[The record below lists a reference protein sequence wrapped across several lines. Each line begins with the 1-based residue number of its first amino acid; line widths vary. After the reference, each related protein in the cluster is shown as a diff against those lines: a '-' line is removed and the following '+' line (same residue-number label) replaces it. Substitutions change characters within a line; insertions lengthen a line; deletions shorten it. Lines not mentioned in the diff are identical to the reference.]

1 MNETLIALGLF
12 TDHLVSIPT
21 GLLADPDAS
30 RAFTALSRRAASEG
44 FDLRPASAFR
54 DYDRQARIV
63 NEKWSGNRSVEDEA
77 GCPIVRA
84 SMSDTAWL
92 GAILRYSALPGTSR
106 HHWGTD
112 LDIWDAA
119 AVEPDYT
126 LRLSPDEYL
135 DDGVFSAMTQWMDEL
150 IGADDAEGFYKP
162 YAIDSGGVAPEAW
175 HISYRPVASR
185 YRRLLSPDTLLS
197 LWRGEPDALGVA
209 HEPLAMVDL
218 LASSVTEILS
228 RFSADE

>member
-126 LRLSPDEYL
+126 LRLSPDEYVA
-135 DDGVFSAMTQWMDEL
+135 DGVFSAMTQWMDEL

>member
-77 GCPIVRA
+77 GRPIVRA

-126 LRLSPDEYL
+126 LRLSPDEYVA
-135 DDGVFSAMTQWMDEL
+135 DGVFSAMTQWMDEL

-162 YAIDSGGVAPEAW
+162 YAIDRGGIAPEAW

-185 YRRLLSPDTLLS
+185 YGRLLSPDTLLS

-209 HEPLAMVDL
+209 HEPLTMVDL

>member
-1 MNETLIALGLF
+1 MNDTLIALGLF
-12 TDHLVSIPT
+12 TDHLVSISP

-44 FDLRPASAFR
+44 IDLRPASAFR

-63 NEKWSGNRSVEDEA
+63 NEKWSGNRPVEDEA
-77 GCPIVRA
+77 GRPIVRT

-92 GAILRYSALPGTSR
+92 DAILRYSALPGTSR

-119 AVEPDYT
+119 AVEPGYA
-126 LRLSPDEYL
+126 LKLSPAEYSA
-135 DDGVFSAMTQWMDEL
+135 DGVFSAMTQWMDEL
-150 IGADDAEGFYKP
+150 VRADDAEGFYKP
-162 YAIDSGGVAPEAW
+162 YATDSGGIAPEAW

-185 YRRLLSPDTLLS
+185 YRRLLSSDTLLS

-209 HEPLAMVDL
+209 HEPLAMVDV

>member
-12 TDHLVSIPT
+12 TDHLVSIST

-63 NEKWSGNRSVEDEA
+63 NEKWSGDRPVEDEA
-77 GCPIVRA
+77 GRPIVRA

-119 AVEPDYT
+119 AVEPDYA
-126 LRLSPDEYL
+126 LRLSPDEYVA
-135 DDGVFSAMTQWMDEL
+135 DGVFSAMTQWMDEL
-150 IGADDAEGFYKP
+150 IVADDAEGFYKP

-218 LASSVTEILS
+218 LAPSITEILS

>member
-1 MNETLIALGLF
+1 MNETLIGLGLF
-12 TDHLVSIPT
+12 TDHLVPISP

-54 DYDRQARIV
+54 DYDRPARIL
-63 NEKWSGNRSVEDEA
+63 NEKWSGNRPVEDEA
-77 GCPIVRA
+77 GRPVVRT
-84 SMSDTAWL
+84 SMSDAAWL

-119 AVEPDYT
+119 AVEPGYA
-126 LRLSPDEYL
+126 LKLSPAEYSA
-135 DDGVFSAMTQWMDEL
+135 DGVFSAMTQWMDEL
-150 IGADDAEGFYKP
+150 VRADDAEGFYKP
-162 YAIDSGGVAPEAW
+162 YATDSGGIAPEAW

-185 YRRLLSPDTLLS
+185 YRRLLSSDTLLS

-209 HEPLAMVDL
+209 HEPLAMVDV

>member
-77 GCPIVRA
+77 GRPIVRA

-119 AVEPDYT
+119 AVEPHYA
-126 LRLSPDEYL
+126 LRLSPAEYVA
-135 DDGVFSAMTQWMDEL
+135 DGVFSAMTQWMDEL

-162 YAIDSGGVAPEAW
+162 YAIDRGGIAPEAW

-185 YRRLLSPDTLLS
+185 YGRLLSPDTLLS

-209 HEPLAMVDL
+209 HEPLTMVDL

>member
-12 TDHLVSIPT
+12 TDHLVSISP

-30 RAFTALSRRAASEG
+30 RAFTALARRAASEG

-77 GCPIVRA
+77 GRPIVRA

-119 AVEPDYT
+119 AVEPGYV
-126 LRLSPDEYL
+126 LRLSPAEYVA
-135 DDGVFSAMTQWMDEL
+135 DGVFCAMTQWIDEL
-150 IGADDAEGFYKP
+150 IRADDAEGFYKP
-162 YAIDSGGVAPEAW
+162 YATDSGGIAPEAW

-185 YRRLLSPDTLLS
+185 YRRLLSSDTLLS

-209 HEPLAMVDL
+209 HEPLAMVDA

>member
-77 GCPIVRA
+77 GRPIVRA

-126 LRLSPDEYL
+126 LRLSPDEYVA
-135 DDGVFSAMTQWMDEL
+135 DGVFSAMTQWMDEL

>member
-12 TDHLVSIPT
+12 TDHLVPIST

-54 DYDRQARIV
+54 DYDLQARIV
-63 NEKWSGNRSVEDEA
+63 NAKWSGNRPVEDEV
-77 GCPIVRA
+77 GRPTVRA

-112 LDIWDAA
+112 LDVWDAA
-119 AVEPDYT
+119 AVEPDYA
-126 LRLSPDEYL
+126 LRLSPDEYVA
-135 DDGVFSAMTQWMDEL
+135 DGVFSAMTQWMDEL
-150 IGADDAEGFYKP
+150 IEADDAEGFYKP

-218 LASSVTEILS
+218 LAPSITEILS

>member
-12 TDHLVSIPT
+12 TDHLVSISP

-30 RAFTALSRRAASEG
+30 RAFAALSRRAASEG

-63 NEKWSGNRSVEDEA
+63 NEKWSGNRPVEDEA
-77 GCPIVRA
+77 GRPIVRT

-119 AVEPDYT
+119 AVEPDYA
-126 LRLSPDEYL
+126 LRLSPAEYVA
-135 DDGVFSAMTQWMDEL
+135 DGVFSAMTQWMDEL
-150 IGADDAEGFYKP
+150 IGADDAEGFISP
-162 YAIDSGGVAPEAW
+162 MRLTAVVSRQRPGISVTAPLRLAIDAYCRLTPCCRCGVG
-175 HISYRPVASR
+175 SR
-185 YRRLLSPDTLLS
+185 MR
-197 LWRGEPDALGVA
+197 
-209 HEPLAMVDL
+209 
-218 LASSVTEILS
+218 
-228 RFSADE
+228 

>member
-77 GCPIVRA
+77 GRPIVRA

-126 LRLSPDEYL
+126 LRLSPDEYVA
-135 DDGVFSAMTQWMDEL
+135 DGVFSAMTQWMDEL

-162 YAIDSGGVAPEAW
+162 YAIDSGGIAPEAW

-197 LWRGEPDALGVA
+197 LWRGEPDPLGVA

>member
-77 GCPIVRA
+77 GRPIARA

-126 LRLSPDEYL
+126 LRLSPDEYVA
-135 DDGVFSAMTQWMDEL
+135 DGVFSAMTQWMDEL

-218 LASSVTEILS
+218 LAPSITEILS

>member
-12 TDHLVSIPT
+12 TDHLVSISP

-63 NEKWSGNRSVEDEA
+63 NEKWSGNRTVEDEA
-77 GCPIVRA
+77 GRPIVRA

-119 AVEPDYT
+119 AVEPGYA
-126 LRLSPDEYL
+126 LKLSPAEYSA
-135 DDGVFSAMTQWMDEL
+135 DGVFSAMTQWMDEL
-150 IGADDAEGFYKP
+150 VRADDAEGFYKP
-162 YAIDSGGVAPEAW
+162 YATDSGGIAPEAW

-185 YRRLLSPDTLLS
+185 YRRLLSSDTLLS

-209 HEPLAMVDL
+209 HEPLAMVDV
-218 LASSVTEILS
+218 LASSVTETLS
-228 RFSADE
+228 QFSADE

>member
-12 TDHLVSIPT
+12 TDHLVSIST

-63 NEKWSGNRSVEDEA
+63 NEKWSGNRPVEDEA
-77 GCPIVRA
+77 GRPIVRA

-119 AVEPDYT
+119 AVEPGYA
-126 LRLSPDEYL
+126 LKLSPAEYSA
-135 DDGVFSAMTQWMDEL
+135 DGVFSAMTQWMDEL
-150 IGADDAEGFYKP
+150 VRADDAEGFYKP
-162 YAIDSGGVAPEAW
+162 YATDSGGIAPEAW

-185 YRRLLSPDTLLS
+185 YRRLLSSDTLLS

-209 HEPLAMVDL
+209 HEPLAMVDV

>member
-77 GCPIVRA
+77 GRPIVRA

-126 LRLSPDEYL
+126 LRLSPDEYVA
-135 DDGVFSAMTQWMDEL
+135 DGVFSAMTQWMDEL

-197 LWRGEPDALGVA
+197 LWRGEPDPLGVA

>member
-12 TDHLVSIPT
+12 TDHLVSIST

-63 NEKWSGNRSVEDEA
+63 NEKWSGNRPVEDEA
-77 GCPIVRA
+77 GRPIVRA

-119 AVEPDYT
+119 AVEPGYA
-126 LRLSPDEYL
+126 LKLSPAEYSA
-135 DDGVFSAMTQWMDEL
+135 DGVFSAMTQWMDEL
-150 IGADDAEGFYKP
+150 VRADDAEGFYKP
-162 YAIDSGGVAPEAW
+162 YATDSGGIAPEAW

-185 YRRLLSPDTLLS
+185 YRRLLSSDTLLS
-197 LWRGEPDALGVA
+197 LWRGEPDALGIA
-209 HEPLAMVDL
+209 HEPLAMVDV

>member
-12 TDHLVSIPT
+12 TDHLVPIST
-21 GLLADPDAS
+21 GLLADPAAS

-63 NEKWSGNRSVEDEA
+63 NEKWSGNRPVEDEA
-77 GCPIVRA
+77 GRPIVRA

-112 LDIWDAA
+112 LDVWDAA
-119 AVEPDYT
+119 AVEPDYA
-126 LRLSPDEYL
+126 LRLSPDEYVSY
-135 DDGVFSAMTQWMDEL
+135 GVFSAMTQWMDEL

-162 YAIDSGGVAPEAW
+162 YVIDSGGVAPEAW

-218 LASSVTEILS
+218 LAPSITEILS

>member
-126 LRLSPDEYL
+126 LRLSPDEYVA
-135 DDGVFSAMTQWMDEL
+135 DGVFSAMTQWMDEL

-209 HEPLAMVDL
+209 HEPLTMVDL

>member
-1 MNETLIALGLF
+1 MSETLIALGLF
-12 TDHLVSIPT
+12 TDHLVSISP

-30 RAFTALSRRAASEG
+30 RGFTALSRRAASEG

-54 DYDRQARIV
+54 DYDRQAQIV
-63 NEKWSGNRSVEDEA
+63 NEKWSGNRPVEDEA
-77 GCPIVRA
+77 GRPIVRT
-84 SMSDTAWL
+84 SMSDKAWL

-119 AVEPDYT
+119 AVEPDYA
-126 LRLSPDEYL
+126 LRLSPAEYVA
-135 DDGVFSAMTQWMDEL
+135 DGVFSAMTQWMDEL
-150 IGADDAEGFYKP
+150 IEADDAEGFYKP

-209 HEPLAMVDL
+209 HEPLAMVDV
-218 LASSVTEILS
+218 LASSVTETLS
-228 RFSADE
+228 QFSADE

>member
-1 MNETLIALGLF
+1 
-12 TDHLVSIPT
+12 
-21 GLLADPDAS
+21 
-30 RAFTALSRRAASEG
+30 
-44 FDLRPASAFR
+44 
-54 DYDRQARIV
+54 
-63 NEKWSGNRSVEDEA
+63 
-77 GCPIVRA
+77 
-84 SMSDTAWL
+84 MSDAAWL

-119 AVEPDYT
+119 AVDPGYV
-126 LRLSPDEYL
+126 LRLSPAEYVA
-135 DDGVFSAMTQWMDEL
+135 DGVFSAMTQWIDEL
-150 IGADDAEGFYKP
+150 IRADDAEGFYKP
-162 YAIDSGGVAPEAW
+162 YATDSGGIAPEAW

-197 LWRGEPDALGVA
+197 LWRGEPDASGVA

-218 LASSVTEILS
+218 LAPSITEILS

>member
-12 TDHLVSIPT
+12 TDHLVSISP

-77 GCPIVRA
+77 GRPIVRA
-84 SMSDTAWL
+84 SMSDTGWL

-119 AVEPDYT
+119 AVEPGYA
-126 LRLSPDEYL
+126 LKLSPAEYSA
-135 DDGVFSAMTQWMDEL
+135 DGVFSAMTQWMDEL
-150 IGADDAEGFYKP
+150 VRADDAEGFYKP
-162 YAIDSGGVAPEAW
+162 YATDSGGIAPEAW

-197 LWRGEPDALGVA
+197 LWRGQPDALGVA
-209 HEPLAMVDL
+209 HAPLAMVDL
-218 LASSVTEILS
+218 LASSVTETLS
-228 RFSADE
+228 QFSADE